1 MRSEMAQPCCGSR
14 ASVRTIRRS
23 SVPCGRSIRVS
34 GICSPLPS
42 TGKCTPPL
50 VEAQGGDRELR
61 SVLSLRCRTWLIW
74 FLPADV
80 ERDFVRWGKLVPERG
95 LEPPRPC
102 DHCDLNAARLPVPP
116 LGHECERASS
126 SVTGAACNEAFSFCP
141 AGRPLSTR
149 RQDLHR
155 EYAANDA
162 SPLMLPARRSCQTM
176 EVRPV
181 GKLL

>member
-116 LGHECERASS
+116 LGHECEKTSS
-126 SVTGAACNEAFSFCP
+126 SVAGAAYREAFSFCP
-141 AGRPLSTR
+141 AGFPLSTQR
-149 RQDLHR
+149 RDPHERIRCKRRGLSKLPTSCLCQ
-155 EYAANDA
+155 AAEA
-162 SPLMLPARRSCQTM
+162 
-176 EVRPV
+176 RPV
-181 GKLL
+181 NKLL